1 MSKPKI
7 LHVVPESLLVPRNTY
22 LGSTKDIRGRTDYF
36 QARGVEYEELFVK
49 DRSDQ
54 WLKAFLK
61 EKDLSTYTSIFYEL
75 PIYPHSMAYVR
86 KNCRGLKQI
95 ARSIAA
101 TFYHEMQYFWAEQ
114 IYSNH
119 PFSPRTYRH
128 QLDRLH
134 YAFHRLKLDFAC
146 GLQADF
152 IAPVAE
158 WESRNYF
165 SFFVAPKKIR
175 TLPYFLPEQYMRGI
189 DSESPKKDQC
199 VCLMSSTKGASP
211 FLQDALYHFSDLVQ
225 QLGND
230 LPSWR
235 FIVTGDLSNVQFS
248 LAGRVQQ
255 TGFLESP
262 FPTLAESRV
271 LTNLSN
277 YGMGFKTKL
286 LDAILTNSYV
296 FIPKKSYDQLPSE
309 IMPYSIVVDLASVDS
324 FKKALECSRAPFPKG
339 DPNAQLKTQAYSV
352 MDKLFLN

>member
-7 LHVVPESLLVPRNTY
+7 LHVVPESLLVPRHAY
-22 LGSTKDIRGRTDYF
+22 LGSTKDIRGRSEYF
-36 QARGVEYEELFVK
+36 QARGLEYEELFVK

-54 WLKAFLK
+54 WLKAHLK

-86 KNCRGLKQI
+86 RNCSGLRQI
-95 ARSIAA
+95 TRSIAA

-114 IYSNH
+114 IYSKQ
-119 PFSPRTYRH
+119 PFAPRTYRH
-128 QLDRLH
+128 QLERLH
-134 YAFHRLKLDFAC
+134 YAIHRLKLDFLC
-146 GLQADF
+146 GHEADF
-152 IAPVAE
+152 MAPVAE

-165 SFFVAPKKIR
+165 RFFIAAEKIY
-175 TLPYFLPEQYMRGI
+175 TLPYFLPDQYKTGI
-189 DSESPKKDQC
+189 EAGSAKKDQC
-199 VCLMSSTKGASP
+199 VCLMSTTKGASP

-235 FIVTGDLSNVQFS
+235 FIVTGDLSNIQFDVAKRIFQS
-248 LAGRVQQ
+248 
-255 TGFLESP
+255 GFLETP

-286 LDAILTNSYV
+286 LDAILVDSYV
-296 FIPKKSYDQLPSE
+296 FIPKQSYDQLPPE
-309 IMPYSIVVDLASVDS
+309 IKPYSIVVDLASVES
-324 FKKALECSRAPFPKG
+324 FKKALERSRDPVPKG
-339 DPNAQLKTQAYSV
+339 DPNAELKAQAFSV
-352 MDKLFLN
+352 LDKLLMN